1 MRVGL
6 MIEGQEDVS
15 WDDWL
20 ALASACETH
29 GVGTLFRSDHYLS
42 VDDRRERG
50 SLDAWGTITALGAVT
65 VKLRLGT
72 MVSPATFRH
81 PAVLAKAVTTADHI
95 SGGRVELG
103 IGAGWWVGEH
113 EAYGFDLPEI
123 GPRVDALEEQL
134 QVILGHWGEGPF
146 SFEGEYF
153 RARDLDA
160 LPKPLQRPHP
170 PLILGGSGGP
180 RSLRLAA
187 RYADEYN
194 TVMSTAAEIADL
206 RERLDRACEAEGRDP
221 ASLPLSMMTGW
232 LVGAD
237 AGDLRDRA
245 SRLSAWKGQGDDGE
259 AFMAGLRES
268 TILGTVPK
276 AVEQLRELEAAGL
289 TRLMAQQLLHRDLDA
304 VALLGRDVIPAL
316 AGDHPDRPLR

>member
-1 MRVGL
+1 MRVDL
-6 MIEGQEDVS
+6 MIEGQEDVT

-29 GVGTLFRSDHYLS
+29 GIGTLFRSDHYLS

-50 SLDAWGTITALGAVT
+50 SLDAWGTISALSATT

-81 PAVLAKAVTTADHI
+81 PAVLAKAVTTADHV

-103 IGAGWWVGEH
+103 IGAGWWEREH
-113 EAYGFDLPEI
+113 ELYGFDLPPI
-123 GPRVDALEEQL
+123 GPRVDALEEQMR
-134 QVILGHWGEGPF
+134 VILGHWGEGPF
-146 SFEGEYF
+146 SFEGEHF

-194 TVMSTAAEIADL
+194 TVMSTATEIADL
-206 RERLDRACEAEGRDP
+206 RKRLDAACEAEDRDP

-237 AGDLRDRA
+237 REDLLARA
-245 SRLSAWKGQGDDGE
+245 SRLSQWKGAGDDGA
-259 AFMAGLRES
+259 AFLAGLRES
-268 TILGTVPK
+268 AIKGTVPE
-276 AVEQLRELEAAGL
+276 AVEQLQALEAAGL
-289 TRLMAQQLLHRDLDA
+289 TRLMAQHLLHRDLDA
-304 VALLGRDVIPAL
+304 VGLLGRDVIPAL
-316 AGDHPDRPLR
+316 AR